1 MAASVDRSVNGSSSE
16 SASSVGFGLSVEV
29 DDVGAPSLMLIDGVF
44 VESTIADEPSVVDSL
59 IGVAV
64 ECNCQL
70 LLSLYLLPSQDFND
84 EDDVVSV
91 SEEQ

>member
-44 VESTIADEPSVVDSL
+44 VESTIADEPSSLVDPL

-64 ECNCQL
+64 EYNCQL
-70 LLSLYLLPSQDFND
+70 LLSLYLLLSQDLN
-84 EDDVVSV
+84 DDVVSV